1 MAFIAPLAIAA
12 GASASTAATIAS
24 VGSAVGTIAS
34 IAGAGVGALGAIKQ
48 GQAEK
53 SSAEY
58 NSQIA
63 ANNAKLA
70 TQNAAYS
77 GAEGVAQAEASSFK
91 TRAQVG
97 GILANQG
104 ASGVDVNTGSAVDVR
119 SSASQLGELNAL
131 DIRSNAARQAYGYQ
145 TEAVGSQAQ
154 STLDQS
160 QAANAGTAG
169 NISAGSTLLGG
180 LGSAS
185 TNYTGFLNKNG
196 LGASSTDGTMSA
208 ESVST

>member
-1 MAFIAPLAIAA
+1 MAFLAPLAIAA

-58 NSQIA
+58 NAQIA

-70 TQNAAYS
+70 TQNAGFA
-77 GAEGVAQAEASSFK
+77 AKEGEAQAEASSLK

-97 GILANQG
+97 GIVANQG
-104 ASGVDVNTGSAVDVR
+104 AAGVDVNTGSAVDVR
-119 SSASQLGELNAL
+119 SSAAQLGELSAL

-145 TEAVGSQAQ
+145 TESTGSTAQ
-154 STLDQS
+154 SQLDKMQG
-160 QAANAGTAG
+160 ANAGP
-169 NISAGSTLLGG
+169 AGSINAGATLLGG

-196 LGASSTDGTMSA
+196 FGASSDITAQAPTG
-208 ESVST
+208 